1 MVNGG
6 LEVILGGKRDHSFG
20 PVVMFGLGG
29 VYVEVLNDV
38 AFRVAP
44 LSRADAEEMIK
55 ELRGKRLL
63 EGVRG
68 RPPVDR
74 ETLIQ
79 SLLSLSRMMVENP
92 RIDEVDIN
100 PLMVLEMGAAAV
112 DARISLQGCCEAP

>member
-1 MVNGG
+1 MII
-6 LEVILGGKRDHSFG
+6 EV
-20 PVVMFGLGG
+20 
-29 VYVEVLNDV
+29 
-38 AFRVAP
+38 
-44 LSRADAEEMIK
+44 
-55 ELRGKRLL
+55 RGKRLL

-100 PLMVLEMGAAAV
+100 PLMVLETGAAAV
-112 DARISLQGCCEAP
+112 DARISLRDD